1 MSDERDEDKKEH
13 PGEQIRDGL
22 GLLWRAA
29 RGVAVGVKKEMNRTE
44 LGRSFQDAGREL
56 ARAATNVVGRIAEEV
71 TKSSAR
77 PGEHVQEPPPGS
89 DEPPAKDT
97 EEKGEDHGDDEFDGV
112 KAPPAKPTGPTPQ
125 DPGFRIMVDDDDKKP
140 R

>member
-1 MSDERDEDKKEH
+1 MSDKRDDDKREH
-13 PGEQIRDGL
+13 PGEQVREGL

-71 TKSSAR
+71 TKTTAR
-77 PGEHVQEPPPGS
+77 PAGHVQDPPPGS
-89 DEPPAKDT
+89 DEARPKDT
-97 EEKGEDHGDDEFDGV
+97 KAKEE
-112 KAPPAKPTGPTPQ
+112 
-125 DPGFRIMVDDDDKKP
+125 
-140 R
+140 